1 MATFTVAMI
10 SACSSTKFVPE
21 DRYLLDKVIV
31 ESADEN
37 FDAKELA
44 PYVRQK
50 PNTKWFSLVRIPL
63 ATYSLSGRD
72 SASWVNRALRNL
84 GEPPV
89 LYDSLQAALSMNDL
103 NVAMQNRGYMSSSV
117 THRTVTKGKKLTDI
131 YTLHPGRPY
140 YIGRVDYDIQDS
152 AIQRILAAQE
162 SSWWTVKPGNMFTV
176 NGLDAE
182 RKRITA
188 LLTDHGYYRFNKEF
202 IQFNADTVRNGYNVD
217 LTLQLLKY
225 KENNSAQPRPHQ
237 VYHIRKVDF
246 LSNTDDPLRLR
257 RTVLENASELQA
269 GDLYHAPAIQ
279 KTYNNFARLSAVKY
293 TNIRLRELEDTTLL
307 DCEIVVGTHKPHTL
321 SFSPEGTNTA
331 GDLGAAATLSYQNRN
346 LFHGSE
352 LLTLQFRGAFEAI
365 TGLEGYSNEN
375 YIEYGTEAKLQ
386 FPRFVAPFLSK
397 RFLRQNYAT
406 SELSL
411 GYNLQ
416 NRPEFHRRLFSAA
429 WRYRWLDKGRNIN
442 YKLDLIDLNYIY
454 MPWISATFKQNY
466 LDDSSTTRNAILRYN
481 YEDLFIMRIGFGFSY
496 TIGSHAV
503 RANIETA
510 GNVLNAASKL
520 FNLKKNSEGQ
530 YTLFNIS
537 FAQYVKGD
545 FDYTKAIAFDEH
557 NTLVFH
563 TGFGIAYPYG
573 NSRVLPFEK
582 RYFSGGANSVRGWG
596 VRRLGPG
603 KYKGHEGAIDFINQ
617 TGDMRLDLNMEFRT
631 FLFWKINAA
640 LFVDAGNIWTLRDY
654 KEQPGGQ
661 FKFSE
666 FYKQIAVSYGLGFRL
681 NFDYFILRFDMGMK
695 AVNPAYETSKE
706 HYPLLHPK
714 LSRDFAFHFAVGLP
728 F

>member
-1 MATFTVAMI
+1 MAAVTVAMI

-21 DRYLLDKVIV
+21 DRYLLDKVVV

-50 PNTKWFSLVRIPL
+50 TNSKWFSMLRIPL
-63 ATYSLSGRD
+63 ATYSLAGRD
-72 SASWVNRALRNL
+72 SAKWINRSLRHL

-89 LYDSLQAALSMNDL
+89 LYDSLQAMLSMNDL
-103 NVAMQNRGYMSSSV
+103 KVALQNRGYMSSYV
-117 THRTVTKGKKLTDI
+117 THRTVIKGKKLTDI
-131 YTLHPGRPY
+131 YTLHPGKPY

-152 AIQRILAAQE
+152 TIQRILAAQE
-162 SSWWTVKPGNMFTV
+162 SSSWTIKPGNMFTV

-188 LLTDHGYYRFNKEF
+188 LLTDNGYYRFNKEF
-202 IQFNADTVRNGYNVD
+202 IQFTADTVRNGYNVD

-237 VYHIRKVDF
+237 VYHIRKVNF
-246 LSNTDDPLRLR
+246 LSNTDEPLRLR
-257 RTVLENASELQA
+257 HAVLENASELQA

-307 DCEIVVGTHKPHTL
+307 DCDIVIGTHKPHTL

-386 FPRFVAPFLSK
+386 FPTFVAPFLSK

-510 GNVLNAASKL
+510 GNVLNATSSL
-520 FNLKKNSEGQ
+520 FDAKKNSEGQ
-530 YTLFNIS
+530 YTLFNIA

-545 FDYTKAIAFDEH
+545 FDYTKAFAFDEH
-557 NTLVFH
+557 NSLIFH
-563 TGFGIAYPYG
+563 AGIGIAYPYG

-582 RYFSGGANSVRGWG
+582 RYFSGGSNSVRGWG

-631 FLFWKINAA
+631 FLFWKINGA
-640 LFVDAGNIWTLRDY
+640 LFIDAGNIWTLRDY
-654 KEQPGGQ
+654 QEQPGGQ